1 MYPLGFAAR
10 TGGRGQVPDRSVDER
25 MPLGASAKPAT
36 LQEVAGFFTSDRR
49 SSVQF
54 SRHSRPYSEDSNF
67 VESVWGF
74 LTNVVREVRWMQM
87 WRQ

>member
-10 TGGRGQVPDRSVDER
+10 TGGRRQVPDRSVDER
-25 MPLGASAKPAT
+25 MPSGVSAKPAT
-36 LQEVAGFFTSDRR
+36 LQELAGFFALDRR
-49 SSVQF
+49 SSMVF
-54 SRHSRPYSEDSNF
+54 SRHSGAYSEDSNF

-74 LTNVVREVRWMQM
+74 LTNVVRKVRWMQM